1 MSSPL
6 SVATVSDRPF
16 VPLTMAIN
24 RSVIADVGSVPV
36 LAMLPLTAA
45 KIVAQP
51 SLVSDSNRAATELIH
66 RKSNV
71 TATMLKPAAELKLAP
86 LLEDPLARTSTTTS
100 TNVES
105 LAVAKTSPL
114 NRADFSTIGPTPIAA
129 FVSDSGFSKW
139 LSRVSLAQQVN
150 LSQAV
155 AETRIE
161 PATSIVPTT
170 ASIPRQTKESTA
182 AAITEEVKPIDP

>member
-1 MSSPL
+1 
-6 SVATVSDRPF
+6 
-16 VPLTMAIN
+16 
-24 RSVIADVGSVPV
+24 
-36 LAMLPLTAA
+36 
-45 KIVAQP
+45 
-51 SLVSDSNRAATELIH
+51 
-66 RKSNV
+66 
-71 TATMLKPAAELKLAP
+71 
-86 LLEDPLARTSTTTS
+86 
-100 TNVES
+100 
-105 LAVAKTSPL
+105 VAKTSPL